1 MQENFGGKKL
11 WQISTKGK
19 LAKIFWQIHPIC
31 RFDLKCNVSKG
42 LLHVCVGVKMAIF
55 KFSVEGMIHRYHE
68 YMRIWKNLSPT
79 NHLLCQ
85 QQIGNPHN
93 THAVAVKEN
102 ITGVDSTTTVE
113 HVLKKISAI
122 CSLEV
127 VEISIMLLMVSVV
140 FLQTC
145 CKVDLKYPVS

>member
-1 MQENFGGKKL
+1 MCM
-11 WQISTKGK
+11 W
-19 LAKIFWQIHPIC
+19 C
-31 RFDLKCNVSKG
+31 
-42 LLHVCVGVKMAIF
+42 VKMAIF

-68 YMRIWKNLSPT
+68 YMHIWKSLSPT

-85 QQIGNPHN
+85 QQIENPHN

-102 ITGVDSTTTVE
+102 ITGVDGTTTVE

-127 VEISIMLLMVSVV
+127 VEISIMLLTVTVV
-140 FLQTC
+140 FLQSC
-145 CKVDLKYPVS
+145 CKVDLYPKLYSRNPKRSSQN